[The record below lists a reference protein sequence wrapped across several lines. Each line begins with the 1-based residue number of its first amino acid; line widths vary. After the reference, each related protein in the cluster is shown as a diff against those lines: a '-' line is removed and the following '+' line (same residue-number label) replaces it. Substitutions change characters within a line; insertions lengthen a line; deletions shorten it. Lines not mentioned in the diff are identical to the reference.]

1 MSLSQDAKTIFS
13 ALDLALISDTPTLIG
28 RNGSTELGSILSGE
42 YNEVHMNCAGI
53 WPENLYNSWRLDAVE
68 ATLAADVLATGWYR
82 PLAEAEADLL
92 EHYHFN
98 GAQICLKALEPYYV
112 DAPLRWTKLLA
123 DQKVAVISPFAEL
136 CIKQYERRKEIWP
149 ADADTLL
156 PDNINFISVKT
167 GFTPIINSAII
178 NQALSWPSNVTNYED
193 AVDYIV
199 AKVIA
204 SQAKIAI
211 IGCGGLGMLIACK
224 LKLAGI
230 SSIVMGGALQVLFG
244 IKGQRWVQTPIE
256 QFWNAAWVWPPITM
270 KPVNAHLIE
279 GGCYW

>member
-1 MSLSQDAKTIFS
+1 MSLSQDSKTIFS

-53 WPENLYNSWRLDAVE
+53 WPPDYYSSWRLDAVE
-68 ATLAADVLATGWYR
+68 ATLAADVLVTGWYQ
-82 PLAEAEADLL
+82 PLAAAEEEFLDD
-92 EHYHFN
+92 YGFN
-98 GAQICLKALEPYYV
+98 GSKITLKALEPYYV

-123 DQKVAVISPFAEL
+123 DQKVAIISPFAEL
-136 CIKQYERRKEIWP
+136 CIKQYSRRTEIWP
-149 ADADTLL
+149 TDADTLL
-156 PDNINFISVKT
+156 PNNIQFVPIVT
-167 GFTPIINSAII
+167 GFTPTVNSAII
-178 NQALSWPSNVTNYED
+178 NKALSWPSNVTNYED

-199 AKVIA
+199 QKVIA

-211 IGCGGLGMLIACK
+211 IGCGGLGMLIASK

-244 IKGQRWVQTPIE
+244 IKGSRWTQTPI
-256 QFWNAAWVWPPITM
+256 QRLWNEAWVWPPITM